1 MTARCLA
8 TMALIDSSTIMDL
21 IIQKGVKML
30 QTIEDVIQRQ
40 GAAET
45 ISCIINK
52 LQFQIVPYVILLVV
66 PLLGNLMSTNER
78 IHQINS
84 LIFLL
89 LQDG

>member
-8 TMALIDSSTIMDL
+8 TMALIDSSAIMDL

-40 GAAET
+40 GAAEA
-45 ISCIINK
+45 IACVVNK

-66 PLLGNLMSTNER
+66 PLLGKSF
-78 IHQINS
+78 IHS
-84 LIFLL
+84 AKW
-89 LQDG
+89 